1 MQTMQPSPHPH
12 KYSFAFS
19 GSFDPITRG
28 HIALIQ
34 RILPRCHKLHVV
46 VASSSD
52 KKTLFN
58 LDERFTLV
66 QKSLDDVGLLAN
78 NLQVV
83 KWKGLLVDYCQS
95 SGISSIL
102 RGLRDTNDLKFERAM
117 ATINHQLD
125 DKIET
130 FFLLAD
136 PIYKEI
142 SSTAIKELAGVCTNS
157 QQLEKFVTKSVIKAL
172 IEKRKETHNAI

>member
-1 MQTMQPSPHPH
+1 MQATPPSPHSH
-12 KYSFAFS
+12 RHSFALS

-34 RILPRCHKLHVV
+34 RILPRCHKLHIV

-52 KKTLFN
+52 KKTLFS
-58 LDERFTLV
+58 LDERYILV
-66 QKSLDDVGLLAN
+66 QKSLNDVGLLATS
-78 NLQVV
+78 LQVV

-95 SGISSIL
+95 SGIPSIL
-102 RGLRDTNDLKFERAM
+102 RGLRNANDLEFERAM
-117 ATINHQLD
+117 ATMNHQLD
-125 DKIET
+125 NKIET

-136 PIYKEI
+136 PIYREC
-142 SSTAIKELAGVCTNS
+142 SSTAIKELARVCTNP

-172 IEKRKETHNAI
+172 LEKRKEIHNAL